1 MYEIP
6 KNDLMFLQN
15 EILGDIKKVENKLES
30 KIFKLSESLDDQKST
45 YEKKYIHL
53 ESLFNILKQKTQNLK
68 SNDSSEKE
76 TTTKINSL
84 DKKIDQYYSRL
95 ESKIILLQKNLQ
107 DSNYKIDKAILNANQ
122 VPGLIG
128 DRCPYVSMREFYE
141 STHKKINESLRNKEQ
156 QSMDLK
162 KYKEKMDAVIT
173 KNNTQ
178 LPLFENKI
186 TNYFDSQIRD
196 IDNKFKERIDIIE
209 ERMNGL
215 RIENGKHSTNLIE
228 KCNELNEKYENIDN
242 TIKNSIEKYN
252 EEITEFINS
261 FKNMNN
267 DIKHFEEKYNLFK
280 EKFNMLNKLDDNVK
294 QIKNNFNKL
303 DNKINEISNKII
315 TSKKEESDFEE
326 NKNKSIIINKNNNNI
341 IYKLQNEEMEI
352 NSLINSKQN
361 KNKENIS
368 LKKLNIKNNNI
379 NVGLRKINYK
389 TNYLDL
395 VKNYQKKKENFY
407 DESYE
412 YTKINNIV
420 FDADFFRR
428 SNYLGNSY
436 SNDYYNQ
443 NYRIKKP
450 QKLLYRIKSCKYTN
464 KLNHLSI
471 NENNMKDEQSSINI
485 NNNINNGNHNSL
497 ENDLYDKEDYD
508 NRKELLITS
517 NLWKKYDLEPSETYY
532 PPSHKFLY
540 LDKKID
546 ILSNVMVDSINKLI
560 YQINYLKKQ
569 NLNINA
575 SEGKEENMKNSPL
588 KKRQFFRSPSYIGKS
603 NFKKVYSEKRRKLSQ
618 RFNIVSKDNDNKK
631 VVN

>member
-1 MYEIP
+1 MP

-45 YEKKYIHL
+45 YEKKYNHL
-53 ESLFNILKQKTQNLK
+53 EALFNILKQKTQNLK
-68 SNDSSEKE
+68 LNDSSEKE

-95 ESKIILLQKNLQ
+95 ESKIILLQNNLQ
-107 DSNYKIDKAILNANQ
+107 DSNYKIDKVILNSNQ

-128 DRCPYVSMREFYE
+128 DRCPYSSMRDFCENI
-141 STHKKINESLRNKEQ
+141 HKKISESLRHKEQ

-186 TNYFDSQIRD
+186 TNYFDLQIRD
-196 IDNKFKERIDIIE
+196 IDNKYKERIDIIE

-215 RIENGKHSTNLIE
+215 RIENGNYSTNLIE
-228 KCNELNEKYENIDN
+228 KCNELNEKYENIDKA
-242 TIKNSIEKYN
+242 IKNSIEKYN
-252 EEITEFINS
+252 EEITEYINS

-267 DIKHFEEKYNLFK
+267 NIKHFEEKYNLFQ
-280 EKFNMLNKLDDNVK
+280 EKFNMLNKLDNNVK

-303 DNKINEISNKII
+303 DNTITEINNKII

-326 NKNKSIIINKNNNNI
+326 NKNKSIIINKNNNNNI

-361 KNKENIS
+361 KNKEGIS

-379 NVGLRKINYK
+379 SVGRRKINYK
-389 TNYLDL
+389 ANYLDL
-395 VKNYQKKKENFY
+395 VKNYQKKKENFF

-412 YTKINNIV
+412 YTKINNII

-443 NYRIKKP
+443 NYRIKRP
-450 QKLLYRIKSCKYTN
+450 QKLLYRIKSCKN
-464 KLNHLSI
+464 ANQLNHLSI
-471 NENNMKDEQSSINI
+471 NENNMNDEQSNLNI
-485 NNNINNGNHNSL
+485 NNNINNENHNSL
-497 ENDLYDKEDYD
+497 DNYLFDKEDYD

-517 NLWKKYDLEPSETYY
+517 NLRKKYDLESSETYY

-569 NLNINA
+569 NLNINS
-575 SEGKEENMKNSPL
+575 SEGKENTNNSPA